1 MAGSGIKTQYSVN
14 MSLRSGKNYLK
25 EDTTT
30 LLEEA
35 SGEQQTE
42 VVDQA
47 TKKKVTHPARDAKSK
62 SSKTSTRYSSSSSSA
77 TKVYAK
83 AKAAKAELAF
93 AEREAETMRRK
104 AELEA
109 NMLKQKASF
118 DADLHLLQCQRA
130 AAAAEAEATAF
141 QEAEVE
147 SWRRSQLPDVEEE
160 PLSTIQRTSEYVKRH
175 SDMFIQEQP
184 LEPVVVETHERKMY
198 KQETL
203 DTKHRVSHDIQ
214 RNTQPVYRHMKKEPT
229 RNVVFV

>member
-1 MAGSGIKTQYSVN
+1 

-47 TKKKVTHPARDAKSK
+47 TKKKVTHPARDAKSQ

-93 AEREAETMRRK
+93 AEREAETMRQK

-147 SWRRSQLPDVEEE
+147 SGRRSQLPDVEEE
-160 PLSTIQRTSEYVKRH
+160 PLSTVQRTLVEYVQRH

-184 LEPVVVETHERKMY
+184 LEPVVVETHERKMD

-214 RNTQPVYRHMKKEPT
+214 RNTQSVYR
-229 RNVVFV
+229 V